1 MKKAL
6 LLLTTAVVCGSLAS
20 CASRYA
26 DAPVPTRFANEDQQ
40 KLQAARHW
48 QLIADHFAGQL
59 AGSLS
64 GKLGDRAVHVPQPGG
79 EQYFVEG
86 FRELLVTSLV
96 NKGVPVADNPSGALI
111 ADVRYNAYRFNPNRV
126 ASTYY
131 YGTATALTAG
141 LWAIGGIAA
150 ANVASAPGVDF
161 GAKALVGAAGIEGFA
176 WVANEALGKGKY
188 ASGPTP
194 RSEILLTVSV
204 SDGGRIISRQS
215 NIYYTADED
224 DALYWSRSG
233 NGGTGKTLKV
243 VDDCSR
249 GEAKCVR

>member
-1 MKKAL
+1 MNKAL
-6 LLLTTAVVCGSLAS
+6 HFLTVAALCGSLVG

-26 DAPVPTRFANEDQQ
+26 DAPAPTRFANEDQQ

-48 QLIADHFAGQL
+48 QLIADHFADQL

-79 EQYFVEG
+79 EQHFVEG
-86 FRELLVTSLV
+86 FRELLVTALV
-96 NKGVPVADNPSGALI
+96 NKGLPVADNPSGALI
-111 ADVRYNAYRFNPNRV
+111 ADVLYNAYRFNPNRV

-131 YGTATALTAG
+131 YGPATALAAG

-150 ANVASAPGVDF
+150 ANVSSAAGVDL

-224 DALYWSRSG
+224 AALYWHRRGSG
-233 NGGTGKTLKV
+233 DTGKTLKIV
-243 VDDCSR
+243 GDCAR
-249 GEAKCVR
+249 GEARCVR